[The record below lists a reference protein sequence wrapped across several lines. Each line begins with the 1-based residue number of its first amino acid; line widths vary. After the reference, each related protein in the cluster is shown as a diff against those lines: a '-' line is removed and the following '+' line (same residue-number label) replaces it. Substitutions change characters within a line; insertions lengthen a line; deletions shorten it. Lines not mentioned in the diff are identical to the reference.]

1 MSGTCL
7 GALRGKTDFWANSG
21 VCSNYHF
28 AIAHPLH
35 PLHPWGWGL
44 QGVSFSL
51 HPWRGGSHAFKTT
64 KLLTVITFDHFHNR
78 NPYSY
83 EHSSFYTLPFIQ
95 SPWGADQ
102 PQSQLAPFQAQTLL
116 GCPKGKILMSGT
128 CLGPLRGEN
137 DFWANLGVCNNY
149 HFAIAHPLHPL
160 HPWGWGL
167 QGVSFSLH
175 P

>member
-1 MSGTCL
+1 MITFTTGITTASNTHHFTSWLSSSRPGVLTSTRAKSAPPNL
-7 GALRGKTDFWANSG
+7 FGDPKGKKIDVWANFC
-21 VCSNYHF
+21 VCNNCHF

-64 KLLTVITFDHFHNR
+64 KLLKVITFDHFHNR

-102 PQSQLAPFQAQTLL
+102 PQSQLAPLQAQALL
-116 GCPKGKILMSGT
+116 GEGG
-128 CLGPLRGEN
+128 GLREN
-137 DFWANLGVCNNY
+137 
-149 HFAIAHPLHPL
+149 
-160 HPWGWGL
+160 
-167 QGVSFSLH
+167 S
-175 P
+175 

>member
-7 GALRGKTDFWANSG
+7 GALRGKNDFWANSG

-64 KLLTVITFDHFHNR
+64 KLLKVITFDHFHNR

-116 GCPKGKILMSGT
+116 GGGV
-128 CLGPLRGEN
+128 LRGN
-137 DFWANLGVCNNY
+137 
-149 HFAIAHPLHPL
+149 
-160 HPWGWGL
+160 
-167 QGVSFSLH
+167 S
-175 P
+175 